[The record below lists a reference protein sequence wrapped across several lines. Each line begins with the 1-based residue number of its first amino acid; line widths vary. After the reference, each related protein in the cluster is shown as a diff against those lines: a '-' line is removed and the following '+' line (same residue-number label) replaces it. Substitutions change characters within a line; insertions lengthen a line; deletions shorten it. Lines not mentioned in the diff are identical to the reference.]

1 MSENQSLEL
10 RTRSIG
16 PWPMHTYVFV
26 CPTTRR
32 SVLIDPGAEPATLME
47 LLAGTTPEAIL
58 LTHTHAD
65 HIGALDE
72 MRDGDLVLPTDRLL
86 ADGDTIKVGDGQ
98 LRVFATPGHTAD
110 MLSFADLAG
119 QQIVVGDTLFAGGPG
134 RTWSS
139 EGFQTLLV
147 TLREVVLRWPDD
159 VTCYPGHGPFFRL
172 GDLRGS
178 IKEFLS
184 REYGAFS
191 GDATWDMQAS

>member
-1 MSENQSLEL
+1 MNEHHTLEL

-47 LLAGTTPEAIL
+47 LLDGTTPEAIL

-65 HIGALDE
+65 HIGVLDE
-72 MRDGDLVLPTDRLL
+72 MRERLKVPLL
-86 ADGDTIKVGDGQ
+86 A
-98 LRVFATPGHTAD
+98 H
-110 MLSFADLAG
+110 
-119 QQIVVGDTLFAGGPG
+119 
-134 RTWSS
+134 
-139 EGFQTLLV
+139 
-147 TLREVVLRWPDD
+147 
-159 VTCYPGHGPFFRL
+159 PGHGPFFRL

-178 IKEFLS
+178 INDFLN
-184 REYGAFS
+184 RDFGAFS

>member
-1 MSENQSLEL
+1 
-10 RTRSIG
+10 
-16 PWPMHTYVFV
+16 MHTYVFV
-26 CPTTRR
+26 CPTTHR

-47 LLAGTTPEAIL
+47 LLAGTTPEAIV

-72 MRDGDLVLPTDRLL
+72 MRDRLKVPLLAHPGPHVGDLVLATDRLL
-86 ADGDTIKVGDGQ
+86 ADGDTIKVGEGE
-98 LRVFATPGHTAD
+98 LRVFATPGHTVD

-147 TLREVVLRWPDD
+147 TLREVVLDWPDD
-159 VTCYPGHGPFFRL
+159 VTCYPGYGPSFRL

-178 IKEFLS
+178 IEDFLS
-184 REYGAFS
+184 RDYGAFS